1 VGPASVVPRVR
12 GECAGNRKRA
22 DGIAPKSA
30 AAVITPSPIQ
40 SSATWLLDKGR
51 GRSGTTAIGLHS
63 RLGKLIGAPPAR
75 DTVAAMP
82 ESPEPRHGERAVS
95 WRAIYDELE
104 PDLDN
109 EPEFAELAAEMY
121 RLRGLVMA
129 QGAETEAALGQV
141 LSVLDPSTNAP
152 TRTAG
157 QLLNVLRQRLPPDF
171 RSQWDSALDGIE
183 RAIKSRN
190 RVVHADVRIGSS
202 WVPYATGGGEY
213 VPVIGLMGGDG
224 LLGGR
229 SSWRVLLQQEATVL
243 AVRLLL
249 DAQRLL
255 APP

>member
-1 VGPASVVPRVR
+1 V
-12 GECAGNRKRA
+12 GNRKRA

-40 SSATWLLDKGR
+40 SSAPWLLDEGR
-51 GRSGTTAIGLHS
+51 GCSRTTAIGS
-63 RLGKLIGAPPAR
+63 RSSLGKLIGAPPAR

-82 ESPEPRHGERAVS
+82 ESAEPPYGERVVS

-104 PDLDN
+104 PDLDT

-121 RLRGLVMA
+121 RLRGLMMA

-141 LSVLDPSTNAP
+141 LGVLDPSTSAP

-157 QLLNVLRQRLPPDF
+157 QLLNVLRKRLPPDL
-171 RSQWDSALDGIE
+171 RSQWDSALNDIE

-202 WVPYATGGGEY
+202 WVSYATGGGEY
-213 VPVIGLMGGDG
+213 VPVIGLMGGDDYSEADLRG
-224 LLGGR
+224 DL
-229 SSWRVLLQQEATVL
+229 LLQQEATVL

-249 DAQRLL
+249 AAQRLL
-255 APP
+255 AAP